1 MKILVAHNRYQHPGG
16 EDAVFEAEVRL
27 LRDSGHAVFTL
38 EDDNRRVDEFNSW
51 SLAARTIWSRQSFQ
65 RMDEILRVERPDI
78 IHLHNTFPLL
88 SPSVV
93 GAARRRRIPVVQT
106 LHNYR
111 LICPVATLFRSG
123 RICEDCVGKIVPWPG
138 VLHRCYRGSRSA
150 SAVVAAMLVSQR
162 LTGSWAGADLHIA
175 LTEFARQ
182 EFVKGGMPPDRVVVK
197 PNSFGPDPGV
207 GDGSGGYF
215 VYVGRLTVEK
225 GIDTL
230 LSAWAMLENGPEL
243 RIAGEGPLGELVEE
257 AARRNPT
264 IHALGQVPHGRALE
278 LMKHARALIVP
289 SQWYEGSPVVLAEA
303 FSVGL
308 PVLASEV
315 GSLADLVTEGV
326 NGLRFRPGDASDLAR
341 RVRDVLTNANLDRRL
356 REGARREYVTKYT
369 PERNLEAIMRI
380 YGTVLQARRLRATPD

>member
-1 MKILVAHNRYQHPGG
+1 M
-16 EDAVFEAEVRL
+16 FEAEVRL
-27 LRDSGHAVFTL
+27 LRDSGHTVFTL

-51 SLAARTIWSRQSFQ
+51 SLAAQTIWSRQSFQ
-65 RMDEILRVERPDI
+65 RMDEILRAERPDI

-88 SPSVV
+88 SPSVFS
-93 GAARRRRIPVVQT
+93 AARRRRIPVVQT

-150 SAVVAAMLVSQR
+150 SAVVAAMLVGQR
-162 LTGSWAGADLHIA
+162 LTGSWAGADLYIA
-175 LTEFARQ
+175 LTEFARR
-182 EFVKGGMPPDRVVVK
+182 EFVKGGMPPNRVVVK

-230 LSAWAMLENGPEL
+230 LSAWAMLEDGPPL
-243 RIAGEGPLGELVEE
+243 WIAGEGPLQGRVDE
-257 AARRNPT
+257 AARQNPA
-264 IHALGQVPHGRALE
+264 IQALGHVPHERALE
-278 LMKHARALIVP
+278 LMKGARALIVP

-326 NGLRFRPGDASDLAR
+326 NGLRFQPGDASDLVR
-341 RVRDVLTNANLDRRL
+341 RVRDLLTNPDLDRRL

-380 YGTVLQARRLRATPD
+380 YRAALQARRLGATPG